1 MNATELRSKSVEE
14 LQAQIIELRKQ
25 QFKMRMQLATG
36 DLSKNHQVAVVRKN
50 IARVKTVLTE
60 LARSAAA

>member
-1 MNATELRSKSVEE
+1 MNATELRSKSVDE

-36 DLSKNHQVAVVRKN
+36 ELSKNHQVAVVRRE

>member
-1 MNATELRSKSVEE
+1 MNATELRSKSVDE

-25 QFKMRMQLATG
+25 QFKLRMQLATG
-36 DLSKNHQVAVVRKN
+36 ELSKNHQVAVVRKE